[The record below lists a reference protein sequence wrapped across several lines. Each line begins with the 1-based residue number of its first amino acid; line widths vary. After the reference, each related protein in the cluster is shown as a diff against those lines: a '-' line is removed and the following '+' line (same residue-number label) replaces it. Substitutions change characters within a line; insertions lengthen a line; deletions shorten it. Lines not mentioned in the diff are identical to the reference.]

1 MNIPGLDAPTW
12 SRVSG
17 TDEAQEE
24 EDEAIAEAQWQAEQ
38 QQQQRS
44 GVTWIPASGAASNA
58 PLQCD
63 LLVIA
68 CGMMSSAFL
77 AAVLDRSNGATDA
90 SSASPAAAATTAGIP
105 SSLRELGRFTLS
117 SPPSPSSVGV
127 PSSQQSDLAVGSSA
141 TKAAR
146 TAAARPYALVLAA
159 PVGEGGDGV
168 ALSTVYA
175 FSYLRPAVSQL
186 FEVSE
191 ALFAQVAPRRGVI
204 ALDTLHQANYIS
216 TERPAPCPPLLRTL
230 QTTSASASGADG
242 AVPQLEA
249 PNMVYS
255 LSSAVLSR
263 AEAERLPARLYV
275 SVESRHYVLECLQA
289 FETVLRTGSSSAAQQ
304 ASASP
309 SSSSSSSSSS
319 STPSFSSHF
328 LAASQAFLAQAD
340 LVRAKQLKQQ
350 VRRLQDVYAYAPG
363 QDSSVRQTAAEV
375 QGSGHIDST
384 HA

>member
-38 QQQQRS
+38 QQQRPV
-44 GVTWIPASGAASNA
+44 VTWIPASGAASTA

-90 SSASPAAAATTAGIP
+90 ASASPAAAATAAGIP

-117 SPPSPSSVGV
+117 SPSSSSSVGV

-141 TKAAR
+141 AKAAR

-230 QTTSASASGADG
+230 QTTSASSASGHN
-242 AVPQLEA
+242 VPQLEA

-255 LSSAVLSR
+255 LSAAVLSR
-263 AEAERLPARLYV
+263 AEAERLSARLYV

-289 FETVLRTGSSSAAQQ
+289 FETVLRTGSSSAAQ
-304 ASASP
+304 ASAA
-309 SSSSSSSSSS
+309 SSSSSTS

-328 LAASQAFLAQAD
+328 LAASQTFLAQAD
-340 LVRAKQLKQQ
+340 PVRAKQLKQQ